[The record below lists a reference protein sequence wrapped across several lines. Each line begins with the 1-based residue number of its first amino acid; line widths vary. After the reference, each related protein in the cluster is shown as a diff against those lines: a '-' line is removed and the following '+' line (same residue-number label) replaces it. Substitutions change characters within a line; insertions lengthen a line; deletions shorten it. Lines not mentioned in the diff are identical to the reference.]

1 MKMQNLHDWTLISIN
16 FEWSAGRVVVELVDT
31 AFARRTLIAESVS
44 LLEVPQDKP
53 WGPSVSVN
61 EAVEVQAE
69 SGDGR
74 CLQIEMQSG
83 DVIRIGAR
91 SFIYP
96 A

>member
-1 MKMQNLHDWTLISIN
+1 MQNLHDWTLIGIG
-16 FEWSAGRVVVELVDT
+16 FEWHAGRVVVELEDN
-31 AFARRTLIAESVS
+31 ALARRTLTAESVS
-44 LLEVPQDKP
+44 LLDVPQDKP

-61 EAVEVQAE
+61 EAVETQTG

-83 DVIRIGAR
+83 DVIRIYAR